1 MQGELHTAEARDP
14 VSFARALRSDER
26 RRLFVLDG
34 DVEEQTMELMVCPPN
49 PDCSPLQAGMRR
61 IDRSY

>member
-1 MQGELHTAEARDP
+1 M
-14 VSFARALRSDER
+14 
-26 RRLFVLDG
+26 LDG